1 MFVLLSHLF
10 CHKEQRAWPNVC
22 YLLLFMI
29 FIIFTSNVKKII
41 FFLLQQDF
49 SRPTSKDESLK
60 FFAADVTLEA
70 AALSL
75 KIGFSKAELAATAAG
90 AAVVDEAVD
99 LLRI

>member
-1 MFVLLSHLF
+1 MYVCVVVTFNLS
-10 CHKEQRAWPNVC
+10 QRTKGVTQC
-22 YLLLFMI
+22 LLLMI
-29 FIIFTSNVKKII
+29 IHDFYMSSSNVK
-41 FFLLQQDF
+41 FFFSVLQQDF

>member
-1 MFVLLSHLF
+1 
-10 CHKEQRAWPNVC
+10 
-22 YLLLFMI
+22 MI
-29 FIIFTSNVKKII
+29 CISSRQI
-41 FFLLQQDF
+41 FFF
-49 SRPTSKDESLK
+49 FFCSRTFRGRPRKTRASS

-75 KIGFSKAELAATAAG
+75 KIGFSKAELAAATAAAG

>member
-1 MFVLLSHLF
+1 
-10 CHKEQRAWPNVC
+10 
-22 YLLLFMI
+22 MI
-29 FIIFTSNVKKII
+29 CISSRQI
-41 FFLLQQDF
+41 FFLLLLQQDF

>member
-1 MFVLLSHLF
+1 MRLKHVFQI
-10 CHKEQRAWPNVC
+10 CNA
-22 YLLLFMI
+22 
-29 FIIFTSNVKKII
+29 
-41 FFLLQQDF
+41 
-49 SRPTSKDESLK
+49 K